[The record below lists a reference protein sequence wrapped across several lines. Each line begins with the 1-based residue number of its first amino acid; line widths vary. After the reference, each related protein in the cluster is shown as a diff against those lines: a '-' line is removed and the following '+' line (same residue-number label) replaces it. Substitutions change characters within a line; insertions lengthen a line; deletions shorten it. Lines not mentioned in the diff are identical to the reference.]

1 MNALLYT
8 RVSKEDQVKYGMS
21 LQTQLDDL
29 TRYCSENHLNVRKVY
44 SDEGISGGSI
54 KKMYEM
60 LTKENKRSFWHRF
73 VKEIYH
79 DRIVYY

>member
-29 TRYCSENHLNVRKVY
+29 TRYCSENHLNIRKVY

-54 KKMYEM
+54 KKRIAFQNMISESRPG
-60 LTKENKRSFWHRF
+60 ENLKLKIRLL
-73 VKEIYH
+73 V
-79 DRIVYY
+79 